1 MKKLLFCLVLVVLV
15 SAVASAQDKIHRKN
29 GQVLKVKV
37 LEVSTTEV
45 KYKIFGSAEDSPI
58 YVLER
63 DRIKKIE
70 YEDGRVEK
78 SGEVDLKDPE
88 QYSDQK
94 KNALK
99 VNFLG
104 PLVGFTQITYERNM
118 GVGKSLEASFAVI
131 GAGKNGTLDYN
142 YYSGSAQEV
151 KKDQFGFG
159 LAIGYKFNKLP
170 DFLFGRTRFT
180 HLMQGGYVK
189 PVLYMGN
196 YKENMWVDKGGQT
209 MVIEKQTVTFG
220 ALQIELG
227 KQWVFADQFVL
238 DLYGGFGYGVDNK
251 KNTYDYDESAYN
263 YLNVRTGSS
272 PGFSL
277 SGGLK
282 IGMLF

>member
-1 MKKLLFCLVLVVLV
+1 M
-15 SAVASAQDKIHRKN
+15 
-29 GQVLKVKV
+29 
-37 LEVSTTEV
+37 
-45 KYKIFGSAEDSPI
+45 
-58 YVLER
+58 
-63 DRIKKIE
+63 
-70 YEDGRVEK
+70 
-78 SGEVDLKDPE
+78 
-88 QYSDQK
+88 
-94 KNALK
+94 
-99 VNFLG
+99 
-104 PLVGFTQITYERNM
+104 
-118 GVGKSLEASFAVI
+118 I